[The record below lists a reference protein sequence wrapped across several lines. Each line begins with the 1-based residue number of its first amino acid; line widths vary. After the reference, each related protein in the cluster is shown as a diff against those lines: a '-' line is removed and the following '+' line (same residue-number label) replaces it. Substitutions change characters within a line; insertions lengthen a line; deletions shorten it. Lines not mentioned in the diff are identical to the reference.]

1 MRIKVIAIG
10 TRMPAWVE
18 QGTAEYLKRLPK
30 ELGLEIVELPLGFRS
45 KNQPVQKAVQ
55 TEGNSML
62 QAIPAN
68 DQVIALDV
76 NGSPLSTEKLAR
88 HIGQWQ
94 HSGNNFSL
102 LIGGPDGLAGDCL
115 ARADMRWSLS
125 ALTLPHPLIRV
136 ILVEQFY
143 RAWSI
148 NAGHPYHK

>member
-88 HIGQWQ
+88 HIGQWL

-125 ALTLPHPLIRV
+125 ALTLPHPLVRV